1 MSGRVGKS
9 VLPQGPAAGP
19 RPTPASLLLD
29 QEPLA
34 SRTLFWRIRSE
45 TAVRKG
51 KWKLVQ
57 IGNNRPELYD
67 LEEDLGESQDLSDVR
82 PDTVQALEQELS
94 AWTEAVQAER

>member
-1 MSGRVGKS
+1 MPT
-9 VLPQGPAAGP
+9 LLELAGVASP
-19 RPTPASLLLD
+19 DALDGTSLASLLLD